1 MAVDKDMVV
10 TDEIVDELLED
21 WLERDGKAF
30 THIRK
35 EGKLDW
41 ESTLEEGS
49 AYSSY
54 YLECADE
61 AELIKRAYPLARDM
75 ITSMDIPYKVKVIIH
90 NGEDSFT
97 DFQKV
102 QVSTIMLTDKALTVG
117 ERLDVFLGTTVHEGC
132 HLLYT
137 NKERLTSI
145 GNRIISRLFN
155 ILEDERIEK
164 LCGDLKP
171 GFARFLERSK
181 YYWFDS
187 YYLDYVAPKKE
198 KSELNDFEVLL
209 NLILEI
215 VRYPKYI
222 DEAEIVKYAPYLVEI
237 KKVLL
242 PYPVTTKE
250 TVLAAYKVFDI
261 LKEFY
266 KDKLEEEMKED
277 SASGGGLSGV
287 EVEKRMASDSSD
299 ILDKLDRSMPDRMD
313 DSKIA
318 DAVKKDR
325 GLLGDVCEG
334 TVDMGGTKDAFF
346 KFPPTNEERYKES
359 LARVKRYAPAI
370 SKVIRCH
377 CKEYQY
383 IHRSMRSGMLD
394 TSKLAEAVQGVPTV
408 YIRQGEVR
416 TDGVSVGVLID
427 ESGSMCGGRIEAA
440 RDTAILINEAL
451 GDSPKVELFIY
462 GHSGDSRFDGATELM
477 IYREKT
483 FKPRYSLGSV
493 EARCE
498 NRDGIAILETAQ
510 RIRKQTQNH
519 VLLFVLSDG
528 EPSASR
534 YRGSKAIEHTKEC
547 VDKVEKMDFTVIQ
560 VCINMCYDPKTM
572 FKHWVVLEDMSNLA
586 FSLGKVIKK
595 ATLSVA
601 KVHVL

>member
-1 MAVDKDMVV
+1 M
-10 TDEIVDELLED
+10 
-21 WLERDGKAF
+21 
-30 THIRK
+30 
-35 EGKLDW
+35 
-41 ESTLEEGS
+41 
-49 AYSSY
+49 
-54 YLECADE
+54 
-61 AELIKRAYPLARDM
+61 
-75 ITSMDIPYKVKVIIH
+75 
-90 NGEDSFT
+90 
-97 DFQKV
+97 
-102 QVSTIMLTDKALTVG
+102 
-117 ERLDVFLGTTVHEGC
+117 
-132 HLLYT
+132 
-137 NKERLTSI
+137 
-145 GNRIISRLFN
+145 
-155 ILEDERIEK
+155 
-164 LCGDLKP
+164 
-171 GFARFLERSK
+171 
-181 YYWFDS
+181 
-187 YYLDYVAPKKE
+187 
-198 KSELNDFEVLL
+198 L

-222 DEAEIVKYAPYLVEI
+222 DEAEIVKYAPYLIEI

-242 PYPVTTKE
+242 PYPVTTSE

-266 KDKLEEEMKED
+266 KGKLEEEMKDESS
-277 SASGGGLSGV
+277 SAGEISGV
-287 EVEKRMASDSSD
+287 EVERRMASDSTD
-299 ILDKLDRSMPDRMD
+299 ILDKLDRTMPDRMD

-346 KFPPTNEERYKES
+346 KFAPSCEECYKEALS
-359 LARVKRYAPAI
+359 RVKRYAPAI

-427 ESGSMCGGRIEAA
+427 ESGSMCGGRIAAA

-462 GHSGDSRFDGATELM
+462 GHSGDSRFDGATELVV
-477 IYREKT
+477 YREKN
-483 FKPRYSLGSV
+483 FKPKYALGSV
-493 EARCE
+493 AARCE
-498 NRDGIAILETAQ
+498 NRDGVAILETAQ

-528 EPSASR
+528 EPSASS
-534 YRGSKAIEHTKEC
+534 YRGSMAINHTKEC
-547 VDKVEKMDFTVIQ
+547 VEKVEKMDFTVIQ
-560 VCINMCYDPKTM
+560 VCINMCYDPKSM
-572 FKHWVVLEDMSNLA
+572 FKHWVVLEDMSTLA
-586 FSLGKVIKK
+586 FNLGKVIKK
-595 ATLSVA
+595 ATLSAA